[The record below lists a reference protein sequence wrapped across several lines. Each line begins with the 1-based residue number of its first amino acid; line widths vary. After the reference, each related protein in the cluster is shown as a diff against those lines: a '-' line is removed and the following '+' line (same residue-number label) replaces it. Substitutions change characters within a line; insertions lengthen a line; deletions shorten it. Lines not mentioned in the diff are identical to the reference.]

1 MLRATLKSLLSRKLR
16 LVLSGMAVVLGAM
29 FVSGAFVLTDTI
41 GRSFDSLFSSAY
53 ANVNVQV
60 TGHEV
65 TEGQQATVPASVVDQ
80 IAAVPGVSG
89 RPTPMVLV
97 DGARVIGHDG
107 KAVTTFGAPRFGG
120 DWRGE
125 NDEIKLLP
133 GSRGPQ
139 ADNEIA
145 VNAGL
150 AKTADLHVGDQVP
163 VLTIFDKKKT
173 YTLVGIFQRA
183 GGRDSLGG
191 ETQVDFTTA
200 VAQRVMLGQTG
211 LYTAVDVT
219 AAPGVSNEALRDRIA
234 TALGSSYQVKTGK
247 QLADESASNVQS
259 GLSFFNKILLGFA
272 AVALFVGSFLILNTF
287 SIIVA
292 QRTRELAMM
301 RSLGG
306 SRKQVIG
313 SVMVEALIIG
323 VIASVVGLGL
333 GIGVGAGLA
342 ALFGKFAGGLQL
354 AGIGVPLSAVI
365 GALAV
370 GIGITLLAA
379 LMPAIRASRIPPV
392 AALQDV
398 ANPDRP
404 LTRVTVGGGVTTAVG
419 VGLLGWGLSGKAGG
433 GTLLLVLAGVLVSF
447 IGVALLTP
455 LVARPVVALIGSI
468 FAWSVPGKL
477 GRINS
482 GRNPRR
488 TAITAAALMVGLA
501 LITGFNVVVSSVS
514 ASLHHLGDTQ
524 VKADLIISGQQ
535 NSELPPTFDPGV
547 LDKSKQ
553 LPGVKDVA
561 GLYVDIAKVNGKAD
575 TVAAVS
581 DLPAMVDMFPLTA
594 KEGTLAALGDDQ
606 AVLDEDAA
614 KGLGLHAGSTVTIQ
628 LSRGQPHT
636 VKVVGIYAKNDV
648 INGWAVSANLIP
660 DFRVPQPAQG
670 FIRMNNQSDVAAA
683 KASVANLLAD
693 SPEVNVTD
701 RSGFIDQQVSQLNSV
716 LIFIQILLAL
726 AILIAVLGIVNTLA
740 LSVLERTRELGLL
753 RAIGLRR
760 AQAMRMVTTEAVVIS
775 IFGAL
780 LGLVVGSGL
789 GVAVVKAL
797 RDQGF
802 TNVALP
808 WNQMVVY
815 LVLAGVVGVVAAILP
830 SIRAARINVLEA
842 IAYE

>member
-41 GRSFDSLFSSAY
+41 GRSFDSLFSNAY
-53 ANVNVQV
+53 ANVDVQV

-65 TEGQQATVPASVVDQ
+65 TEGQQATVPASVADQ
-80 IAAVPGVSG
+80 ITAVPGVAG
-89 RPTPMVLV
+89 QPTPQVLV

-107 KAVTTFGAPRFGG
+107 KAVTTFGAPRYGR
-120 DWRGE
+120 DWAGE
-125 NDEIKLLP
+125 KDQVQLRE
-133 GSRGPQ
+133 GHGPQ

-150 AKTADLHVGDQVP
+150 AKTANLHVGDQVP
-163 VLTIFDKKKT
+163 VLTVFEPKKT
-173 YTLVGIFQRA
+173 YKLVGIFGRP

-191 ETQVDFTTA
+191 ETEVDFTTP

-211 LYTAVDVT
+211 VYSDINVK
-219 AAPGVSNEALRDRIA
+219 AAAGVPDDALRARIA

-247 QLADESASNVQS
+247 QLADENKSSIQS
-259 GLSFFNKILLGFA
+259 GLSFFNDILLGFA
-272 AVALFVGSFLILNTF
+272 AVALFVGTFLILNTF

-301 RSLGG
+301 RSLGS
-306 SRKQVIG
+306 SRRQVIG
-313 SVMVEALIIG
+313 SVMIEALLIG
-323 VIASVVGLGL
+323 VVASLVGLGL
-333 GIGVGAGLA
+333 GIGVGAVLA
-342 ALFGKFAGGLQL
+342 ALFGGFVGGLQL
-354 AGIGVPLSAVI
+354 AGIAVPLSAVI

-370 GIGITLLAA
+370 GIGITMLAA

-392 AALQDV
+392 AALQEV
-398 ANPDRP
+398 ATADRP
-404 LTRVTVGGGVTTAVG
+404 LTRVTVSGAVTTAIG
-419 VGLLGWGLSGKAGG
+419 VGLLGWGLFGRAGS
-433 GTLLLVLAGVLVSF
+433 GTLWLVLAGVLVSF

-455 LVARPVVALIGSI
+455 LVARPVVALIGSL

-535 NSELPPTFDPGV
+535 SAELPPTFDPAV
-547 LDKSKQ
+547 LEKSKQ
-553 LPGVKDVA
+553 LPGVREVA
-561 GLYVDIAKVNGKAD
+561 GGYLDIGKVNGKAEGI
-575 TVAAVS
+575 AAVS
-581 DLPAMVDMFPLTA
+581 DLPALADMFPLTA
-594 KEGTLAALGDDQ
+594 KEGTLAALGDNQ
-606 AVLDEDAA
+606 AVLDEDEA
-614 KGLGLHAGSTVTIQ
+614 KTLGLHAGSTVTIQ

-648 INGWAVSANLIP
+648 FNGWMVATNLIP
-660 DFRVPQPAQG
+660 DFRVPQPAQA
-670 FIRMNNQSDVAAA
+670 FIRLQNQSDLAAV
-683 KASVANLLAD
+683 KASVARLLAD

-716 LIFIQILLAL
+716 LTFIQILLAL
-726 AILIAVLGIVNTLA
+726 AILIAILGIVNTLA

-760 AQAMRMVTTEAVVIS
+760 AQAMRMVTVEAVVIS

-780 LGLVVGSGL
+780 LGLIVGSGL
-789 GVAVVKAL
+789 GVAVVRAL

-830 SIRAARINVLEA
+830 SVRAARINVLEA